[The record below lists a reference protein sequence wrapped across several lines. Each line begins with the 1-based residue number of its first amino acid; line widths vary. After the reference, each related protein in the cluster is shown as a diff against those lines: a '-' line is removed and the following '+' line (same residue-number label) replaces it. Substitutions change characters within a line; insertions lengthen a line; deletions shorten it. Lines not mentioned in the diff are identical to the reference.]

1 MRLKLIIPAALLC
14 LLTFAPEGRTLPR
27 KGHKIEA
34 GPSFLE
40 PLQRRDSIL
49 VWDQFR
55 YGMVIKDVPEGTSIG
70 LPQIDPEAT
79 AKNQLMVIDTWQK
92 DTLKV
97 YSQKDSLKKY
107 DIRAYMTVAPMVAAE
122 YELFPLTCLV
132 GLDTL
137 VFIHQMLDV
146 KEPSIDLE
154 TFQPN
159 DIKPQAKFPVTFA
172 EALPWVMIGLFVLAI
187 LFIIGAIYS
196 TIERKQKEKPA
207 DPPHITALRKLDKL
221 RGEKHWKPEHQ
232 KAFYSGVTDA
242 LREYMAARFG
252 VGAMEMTTAEIFQAL
267 KGSEDIP
274 EDLYA
279 EMKDL
284 FERADFVK
292 FAKYTAP
299 DEDNKRVLPEA
310 VRFITTT
317 YQTEIAEQVG
327 NDGSVMPGPDRTSD
341 NKED

>member
-1 MRLKLIIPAALLC
+1 MRLKAIIPALLAC
-14 LLTFAPEGRTLPR
+14 LLAFAPEGYSAPR
-27 KGHKIEA
+27 KGRRIEA
-34 GPSFLE
+34 GPSYLE
-40 PLQRRDSIL
+40 PLQRRDSVL
-49 VWDQFR
+49 VWDHFH

-79 AKNQLMVIDTWQK
+79 LKEGKLMILDNWQRDTISV
-92 DTLKV
+92 TA
-97 YSQKDSLKKY
+97 QKDSVKKY
-107 DIRAYMTVAPMVAAE
+107 DIRAYFTIAPLVAAE

-137 VFIHQMLDV
+137 VYIRQMLDV
-146 KEPSIDLE
+146 KEPSIDME

-159 DIKPQAKFPVTFA
+159 DIKPQVKFPVTFA
-172 EALPWVMIGLFVLAI
+172 EAIPWVMTGLFALAI
-187 LFIIGAIYS
+187 LTLIVAIYS

-207 DPPHITALRKLDKL
+207 EPAHIRALRKLDRF
-221 RGEKHWKPEHQ
+221 RGEKHWKPENQ

-242 LREYMAARFG
+242 LREYIAARFG
-252 VGAMEMTTAEIFQAL
+252 VGAMEMTTAEIFGAL

-274 EDLYA
+274 EDLFA

-299 DEDNKRVLPEA
+299 DQDNRRVLPEA
-310 VRFITTT
+310 VRFVSST
-317 YQTEIAEQVG
+317 YVSEV
-327 NDGSVMPGPDRTSD
+327 S
-341 NKED
+341 KEEEVQK

>member
-1 MRLKLIIPAALLC
+1 MRLKTVIPALLAC
-14 LLTFAPEGRTLPR
+14 ILAFAPDGLAAPR
-27 KGHKIEA
+27 KGRRIEA
-34 GPSFLE
+34 GPSYLE
-40 PLQRRDSIL
+40 PLQPRDSVL
-49 VWDQFR
+49 VWDQFH

-79 AKNQLMVIDTWQK
+79 LKEGKLMILDNWQRDTIN
-92 DTLKV
+92 V
-97 YSQKDSLKKY
+97 YAQKDSLTKY
-107 DIRAYMTVAPMVAAE
+107 DIRAYFTITPLVAAE

-137 VFIHQMLDV
+137 VYIHQMLDV
-146 KEPSIDLE
+146 KEPSIDME

-159 DIKPQAKFPVTFA
+159 DIKPQVKFPITFQ
-172 EALPWVMIGLFVLAI
+172 EAIPWVMIGLFAIAI
-187 LFIIGAIYS
+187 LVLIFAIYS

-207 DPPHITALRKLDKL
+207 EPAHIRALRKLDRF
-221 RGEKHWKPEHQ
+221 RGEKHWKPENQ
-232 KAFYSGVTDA
+232 KNFYSGVTDA
-242 LREYMAARFG
+242 LREYIAARFG
-252 VGAMEMTTAEIFQAL
+252 VGAMEMTTAEIFDAL
-267 KGSEDIP
+267 KGAEDIP

-310 VRFITTT
+310 VRFVSTT
-317 YQTEIAEQVG
+317 YVSEVKKEEEEQ
-327 NDGSVMPGPDRTSD
+327 
-341 NKED
+341 K

>member
-1 MRLKLIIPAALLC
+1 MRFKLVITALFAC
-14 LLTFAPEGRTLPR
+14 LLAFAPESQAAPR
-27 KGHKIEA
+27 KGRRIEA

-40 PLQRRDSIL
+40 PLQRRDSVL
-49 VWDQFR
+49 VWDQFH
-55 YGMVIKDVPEGTSIG
+55 YGMLIKDVPEGTSIG
-70 LPQIDPEAT
+70 LPQLNPEAT
-79 AKNQLMVIDTWQK
+79 LKEGKLLILEPWQK
-92 DTLKV
+92 DTVKV
-97 YSQKDSLKKY
+97 TAQRDSVKKY
-107 DIRAYMTVAPMVAAE
+107 DIRAYYTITPIVAAE

-137 VFIHQMLDV
+137 VYIHQMLDV

-159 DIKPQAKFPVTFA
+159 DIKPQVKFPITFQ
-172 EALPWVMIGLFVLAI
+172 EAIPWVMIGLFAIAI
-187 LFIIGAIYS
+187 LVLIFAIYS

-207 DPPHITALRKLDKL
+207 EPAHIRALRKLDRF
-221 RGEKHWKPEHQ
+221 RGEKHWKPENQ

-242 LREYMAARFG
+242 LREYIAARFG
-252 VGAMEMTTAEIFQAL
+252 VGAMEMTTAEIFDAL
-267 KGSEDIP
+267 KGAEDIP

-310 VRFITTT
+310 VRFVSTT
-317 YQTEIAEQVG
+317 YVSEVKKEEEEQ
-327 NDGSVMPGPDRTSD
+327 
-341 NKED
+341 K